1 MFVELTADLIAS
13 IVGAFCE
20 RRDIVPKRKDFK
32 KVFNTIVQDDD
43 VEKFY
48 FCEAT
53 CVGSG
58 EPCMRQVS
66 DEESYC
72 HFHDPDFRCK
82 GTKLDE
88 TPCGAVANKDSDFC
102 WRHQEEDDEEYQ
114 QEDEQEIT
122 KKSKKHK
129 YKRHSH
135 SDDSSDGEIAHK
147 KSKKNKRHDTNA
159 KKSKK
164 NRRQERDDVE
174 IEEVELSL
182 QQLSLDDDTVEE
194 STASD
199 TDDDGKPL
207 TKNFFP
213 LRDRD

>member
-1 MFVELTADLIAS
+1 MFVELTADLIAT
-13 IVGAFCE
+13 IVGAFCD

-32 KVFNTIVQDDD
+32 KVFSTIVQDDD

-72 HFHDPDFRCK
+72 HFHDPASKCK
-82 GTKLDE
+82 GTTIKGE
-88 TPCGAVANKDSDFC
+88 NCRSVAKIGEDYC
-102 WRHQEEDDEEYQ
+102 KRHQEDDEDYEP
-114 QEDEQEIT
+114 EDEQEIT
-122 KKSKKHK
+122 KKSKKNK

-135 SDDSSDGEIAHK
+135 SDDLSDDEVAH
-147 KSKKNKRHDTNA
+147 

-164 NRRQERDDVE
+164 NRRQERDDDE
-174 IEEVELSL
+174 IVAHKKCKKNKKHEREDCEIVAHKKSK
-182 QQLSLDDDTVEE
+182 T
-194 STASD
+194 
-199 TDDDGKPL
+199 
-207 TKNFFP
+207 NFFP

>member
-32 KVFNTIVQDDD
+32 KVLNTIVQDDD

-66 DEESYC
+66 DEGSHC
-72 HFHDPDFRCK
+72 HFHDPALKCK
-82 GTKLDE
+82 GIKLDE
-88 TPCGAVANKDSDFC
+88 NPCGAVANKDSDFC
-102 WRHQEEDDEEYQ
+102 WRHQEKDDEEYQ

-122 KKSKKHK
+122 KKSKKNK

-135 SDDSSDGEIAHK
+135 SDVSSDDEIAHK
-147 KSKKNKRHDTNA
+147 KSKKNKRREIDDETNT

-182 QQLSLDDDTVEE
+182 QQLSLDDDT
-194 STASD
+194 
-199 TDDDGKPL
+199 KPL
-207 TKNFFP
+207 TKFFP